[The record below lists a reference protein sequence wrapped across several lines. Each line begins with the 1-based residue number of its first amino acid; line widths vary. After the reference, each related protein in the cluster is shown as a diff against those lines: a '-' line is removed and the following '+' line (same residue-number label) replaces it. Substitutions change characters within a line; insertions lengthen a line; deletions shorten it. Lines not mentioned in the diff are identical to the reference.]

1 MIDAGY
7 FRKRIVTCPKEIDA
21 PQVREV
27 CSVSDHISSGPDGWV
42 ECWIHNDFGWF
53 NSVADATRVVPQPDR
68 PAYRLFAYRVAPYIY
83 RGGDRID
90 LQVPADV
97 RPESIP
103 VDFVSRG
110 FDAASKSDASVL
122 GLECSPLSCNYLASE
137 IPTNEFC
144 LFPSVEAASAGAER
158 FSRGGAEP
166 GDYYVIQ
173 VLEAP
178 DNMTDARRPTTAA
191 ADERRPDELDASN
204 PGDTAR
210 G

>member
-7 FRKRIVTCPKEIDA
+7 SRKRIVTRPKEIDA

-27 CSVSDHISSGPDGWV
+27 CSVSEHISSGPDDW
-42 ECWIHNDFGWF
+42 EESWIHNEFGWF
-53 NSVADATRVVPQPDR
+53 NSIADATRVVPEPDR
-68 PAYRLFAYRVAPYIY
+68 PAYRLFAYRVAPHVY
-83 RGGDRID
+83 RGGDCID
-90 LQVPADV
+90 LQIPANV
-97 RPESIP
+97 RPVPIP
-103 VDFVSRG
+103 VDFVSLG
-110 FDAASKSDASVL
+110 FDAVSKSDASVL
-122 GLECSPLSCNYLASE
+122 GFECSPLSCNYLASE

-144 LFPSVEAASAGAER
+144 LFQSAEAASAGAER

-178 DNMTDARRPTTAA
+178 DHMTGSRRPTAAA
-191 ADERRPDELDASN
+191 ADERRSDGLDASK
-204 PGDTAR
+204 PGDAAR

>member
-7 FRKRIVTCPKEIDA
+7 FRKRIVTRPKEIDA
-21 PQVREV
+21 PRVREV
-27 CSVSDHISSGPDGWV
+27 CSVSDHISSGPDGWL
-42 ECWIHNDFGWF
+42 ECWIHNEFGWF
-53 NSVADATRVVPQPDR
+53 NSVADATRVVPQPDQA
-68 PAYRLFAYRVAPYIY
+68 AYRLFAYRVAPYIY
-83 RGGDRID
+83 RSGDRLD

-97 RPESIP
+97 RPVPIP

-110 FDAASKSDASVL
+110 FDAVSKTDGPTR

-144 LFPSVEAASAGAER
+144 LFPSLEAAAAGAER

-178 DNMTDARRPTTAA
+178 ETEPGAYRPTAAA
-191 ADERRPDELDASN
+191 ADERL
-204 PGDTAR
+204 
-210 G
+210 